1 MVLGGIPAIAAYPF
15 RMLDNILAVILLT
28 QR

>member
-1 MVLGGIPAIAAYPF
+1 MVLGGIPAYAEYPF